1 MPIPPPSSA
10 VGRPSSDS
18 RYGVD
23 AYLDWV
29 EKEGLPVAE
38 DYGIDLFK
46 VETAMSRSRNAS
58 STAR

>member
-1 MPIPPPSSA
+1 MAEEKP
-10 VGRPSSDS
+10 

-38 DYGIDLFK
+38 DYGIELFK
-46 VETAMSRSRNAS
+46 IETAM
-58 STAR
+58 